1 MSRYISTLYTRT
13 TTCRLHQYQNKN
25 PEKVKAWKKKWYDK
39 HSERI
44 KAQRRQRYKKNK
56 APQTT

>member
-1 MSRYISTLYTRT
+1 MPLTPDEQRIKHIASQIK
-13 TTCRLHQYQNKN
+13 YQNKN